1 MPIGNWQEENYQLP
15 SALPLILNVGVN
27 TSSATKSAKNAL
39 LGAGAESL
47 HATEAR
53 SAPLLRLLSDARR
66 SQTSNGSVI
75 SCRLLE
81 TQSLGGS
88 TYLHDRYNVHKTNQ
102 AMATDSNYS
111 LLCRSAHAVKTW
123 TNFGKV
129 EAVPETLCMYPV
141 PSTVSTATG
150 SSSRRTFSSNESA
163 FSRTVMEEEPC
174 YCSKKPTHKVLEMD
188 PDDKNEDELKNLSM
202 AEAAEILAESN
213 LASHSAHEVAAK
225 FSQAKQDGSTTFS
238 KRFLKS
244 CHLYGE
250 MGDQVQS
257 VMKKINKLQKGDTVT
272 SEEIQD
278 RKSVV

>member
-1 MPIGNWQEENYQLP
+1 
-15 SALPLILNVGVN
+15 
-27 TSSATKSAKNAL
+27 
-39 LGAGAESL
+39 
-47 HATEAR
+47 
-53 SAPLLRLLSDARR
+53 
-66 SQTSNGSVI
+66 
-75 SCRLLE
+75 
-81 TQSLGGS
+81 
-88 TYLHDRYNVHKTNQ
+88 
-102 AMATDSNYS
+102 
-111 LLCRSAHAVKTW
+111 LCRSAHAVKTW

-272 SEEIQD
+272 SEEIQPEALCELTREKTLEQLKHMFTSD
-278 RKSVV
+278 EEDVHRDDLVNTLKKMLSSLDGFHWDNLINDLRRWIQTTEISETSVREFLQQLVEQERDVISLLALSRCLV